1 MSWGKD
7 KVDPCSSYADMLPQ
21 EWIKENNYIPDRAYI
36 TTYSFDTRQL
46 NEVLYELGLFDLIAS
61 DKPSEKSPGKLHV
74 FYDETARHADSNEYQ
89 TVSSAC
95 LHGITL
101 ETAEN
106 VYAFHPKVI
115 MIRYVSDTT
124 APGYVIIV
132 MSKNISRSNM
142 LEAYAV
148 ACGVVEEDRIAE
160 KDVDSDVD
168 HNIDYNK
175 DDDNDFN
182 GEELA
187 RFWEKIIDI
196 TSEYDPDT
204 PKNNRSHI
212 NMDDELKELRKVR
225 FVQPFSGKTVRFLEG
240 GQVLGK
246 LKAST
251 EVIIVSPFLSYGF
264 FKRINKHSYEENEQI
279 SGNSRDD
286 LGKVRSL
293 VSTMDSFAKLFANM
307 KNIRKDKCIF
317 FNGSNKSGAETGYYR
332 ADMNLHAK
340 IYCCKMAD
348 GKAYCIVGSSNATVN
363 GCDLNCDQSNKSGNV
378 EFNIEFEISEDDYE
392 GFDKLLRGEP
402 FQIVSDEDI
411 KMFGENAEEGVD
423 FRRYYAEFL
432 RQLKVETRMISDQ
445 GTDHRYEIEFAP
457 VEAEKYSVELAIC
470 GSDLE
475 SQDIWKKLSDG
486 ATLTLGSLAPVAGV
500 YVKIIANSNGQKEEN
515 EIAEKIFYLDL
526 YDRWQ
531 EEAQSKLDME
541 CRKNYRAQLLDLQKQ
556 IFNGNKV
563 RKLHQTRKENDSNNR
578 PGIASKAMVS
588 RRSDRSYVYEKI
600 MSIYQYEEDT
610 ATRTER
616 LKELRRVTKLLDESD
631 ENDQFQHDLML
642 LLSKLEDT
650 DEQDKISGR

>member
-115 MIRYVSDTT
+115 MIRYVSDTS

-293 VSTMDSFAKLFANM
+293 VSTMDSFA
-307 KNIRKDKCIF
+307 
-317 FNGSNKSGAETGYYR
+317 
-332 ADMNLHAK
+332 DMNLHAK

-348 GKAYCIVGSSNATVN
+348 GKAYCIVGSSNATAN
-363 GCDLNCDQSNKSGNV
+363 GCNLNNKSGNV
-378 EFNIEFEISEDDYE
+378 EYNMGFEISGDDYE
-392 GFDKLLRGEP
+392 AFDKLLRGGS
-402 FQIVSDEDI
+402 FQIVSDEDM
-411 KMFGENAEEGVD
+411 KMFGENAEKGVD

-486 ATLTLGSLAPVAGV
+486 ATLTLGFSEPVAGV
-500 YVKIIANSNGQKEEN
+500 YVKIVANSNGQKEKSET
-515 EIAEKIFYLDL
+515 AEKIFYLDL

-556 IFNGNKV
+556 IINGNKV
-563 RKLHQTRKENDSNNR
+563 RRLHQTRKENDSNNR
-578 PGIASKAMVS
+578 SGIASKAMFS

>member
-21 EWIKENNYIPDRAYI
+21 EWIKENNYIPDKAYI

-46 NEVLYELGLFDLIAS
+46 NEVLYELGLFDLIAA

-74 FYDETARHADSNEYQ
+74 FYDETARHADSNECQ

-115 MIRYVSDTT
+115 MIRYVSDTS
-124 APGYVIIV
+124 APGYVILV

-187 RFWEKIIDI
+187 RFWEKIIAVASKD
-196 TSEYDPDT
+196 DLGT

-251 EVIIVSPFLSYGF
+251 EVIIVSPFLSDGF
-264 FKRINKHSYEENEQI
+264 FNKHSHEENEQI
-279 SGNSRDD
+279 SENSGVD
-286 LGKVRSL
+286 LGKVRSI
-293 VSTMDSFAKLFANM
+293 VSTMDSF
-307 KNIRKDKCIF
+307 
-317 FNGSNKSGAETGYYR
+317 

-348 GKAYCIVGSSNATVN
+348 GKAYCIVGSSNATAN
-363 GCDLNCDQSNKSGNV
+363 GCNLNNKSGNV
-378 EFNIEFEISEDDYE
+378 EYNMGFEISGDDYE
-392 GFDKLLRGEP
+392 AFDKLLRGGS
-402 FQIVSDEDI
+402 FQIVSDEDM
-411 KMFGENAEEGVD
+411 KMFGENAEKGVD

-486 ATLTLGSLAPVAGV
+486 ATLTLGFSEPVAGV
-500 YVKIIANSNGQKEEN
+500 YVKIVANSNGQKEKSET
-515 EIAEKIFYLDL
+515 AEKIFYLDL

-556 IFNGNKV
+556 IINGNKV
-563 RKLHQTRKENDSNNR
+563 RRLHQTRKENDSNNR
-578 PGIASKAMVS
+578 SGIASKAMFS

>member
-21 EWIKENNYIPDRAYI
+21 EWIKENNYIPDKAYI

-46 NEVLYELGLFDLIAS
+46 NEVLYELGLFDLIAA
-61 DKPSEKSPGKLHV
+61 DKPSEKAPGKLHV
-74 FYDETARHADSNEYQ
+74 FYDETARHADSNECQ

-115 MIRYVSDTT
+115 MIRYVSDTS
-124 APGYVIIV
+124 APGYVILV

-187 RFWEKIIDI
+187 RFWEKIIAVASKD
-196 TSEYDPDT
+196 DLGT

-251 EVIIVSPFLSYGF
+251 EVIIVSPFLSDGF
-264 FKRINKHSYEENEQI
+264 FNKHSHEENEQI
-279 SGNSRDD
+279 SENSGVD

-293 VSTMDSFAKLFANM
+293 VSTMDSF
-307 KNIRKDKCIF
+307 
-317 FNGSNKSGAETGYYR
+317 

-348 GKAYCIVGSSNATVN
+348 GKAYCIVGSSNATAN
-363 GCDLNCDQSNKSGNV
+363 GCNLNNKSGNV
-378 EFNIEFEISEDDYE
+378 EYNMGFEISGDDYE
-392 GFDKLLRGEP
+392 AFDKLLRGGS
-402 FQIVSDEDI
+402 FQIVSDEDM
-411 KMFGENAEEGVD
+411 KMFGENAEKGVD

-486 ATLTLGSLAPVAGV
+486 ATLTLGFSEPVAGV
-500 YVKIIANSNGQKEEN
+500 YVTIVANSNGQKEKSET
-515 EIAEKIFYLDL
+515 AEKIFYLDL

-556 IFNGNKV
+556 IINGNKV
-563 RKLHQTRKENDSNNR
+563 RRLHQTRKENDSNNR
-578 PGIASKAMVS
+578 SGIASKAMFS

>member
-21 EWIKENNYIPDRAYI
+21 EWIKENNYIPDKAYI

-46 NEVLYELGLFDLIAS
+46 NEVLYELGLFDLIAA

-74 FYDETARHADSNEYQ
+74 FYDETARHADSNECQ

-115 MIRYVSDTT
+115 MIRYVSDTS
-124 APGYVIIV
+124 APGYVILV

-148 ACGVVEEDRIAE
+148 ACGVVEEDRIVE

-187 RFWEKIIDI
+187 RFWEKIIAVASKD
-196 TSEYDPDT
+196 DLGT

-251 EVIIVSPFLSYGF
+251 EVIIVSPFLSDGF
-264 FKRINKHSYEENEQI
+264 FNKHSHEENEQI
-279 SGNSRDD
+279 SENSGVD

-293 VSTMDSFAKLFANM
+293 VSTMDSF
-307 KNIRKDKCIF
+307 
-317 FNGSNKSGAETGYYR
+317 

-348 GKAYCIVGSSNATVN
+348 GKAYCIVGSSNATAN
-363 GCDLNCDQSNKSGNV
+363 GCNLNNKSGNV
-378 EFNIEFEISEDDYE
+378 EYNMGFEISGDDYE
-392 GFDKLLRGEP
+392 AFDKLLRGGS
-402 FQIVSDEDI
+402 FQIVSDEDM
-411 KMFGENAEEGVD
+411 KMFGENAEKGVD

-486 ATLTLGSLAPVAGV
+486 ATLTLGFSEPVAGV
-500 YVKIIANSNGQKEEN
+500 YVKIVANSNGQKEKSET
-515 EIAEKIFYLDL
+515 AEKIFYLDL

-556 IFNGNKV
+556 IINGNKV
-563 RKLHQTRKENDSNNR
+563 RRLHQTRKENDSNNR
-578 PGIASKAMVS
+578 SGIASKDMFS

>member
-61 DKPSEKSPGKLHV
+61 DKPSEKSPGKLHI

-115 MIRYVSDTT
+115 MIRYVSDTS

-251 EVIIVSPFLSYGF
+251 EVIIVSPFLSDGF
-264 FKRINKHSYEENEQI
+264 FNKHSHEENEQI
-279 SGNSRDD
+279 SENSGVD

-293 VSTMDSFAKLFANM
+293 VSTMDSF
-307 KNIRKDKCIF
+307 
-317 FNGSNKSGAETGYYR
+317 

-348 GKAYCIVGSSNATVN
+348 GKAYCIVGSSNATAN
-363 GCDLNCDQSNKSGNV
+363 GCNLNNKSGNV
-378 EFNIEFEISEDDYE
+378 EYNMGFEISGDDYE
-392 GFDKLLRGEP
+392 AFDKLLRGGS
-402 FQIVSDEDI
+402 FQIVSDEDM
-411 KMFGENAEEGVD
+411 KMFGENAEKGVD

-486 ATLTLGSLAPVAGV
+486 ATLTLGFSEPVAGV
-500 YVKIIANSNGQKEEN
+500 YVKIVANSNGQKEKSET
-515 EIAEKIFYLDL
+515 AEKIFYLDL

-556 IFNGNKV
+556 IINGNKV
-563 RKLHQTRKENDSNNR
+563 RRLHQTRKENDSNNR
-578 PGIASKAMVS
+578 SGIASKAMFS

>member
-21 EWIKENNYIPDRAYI
+21 EWIKENNYIPDKAYI

-46 NEVLYELGLFDLIAS
+46 NEVLYELGLFDLIAA

-74 FYDETARHADSNEYQ
+74 FYDETARHADSNECQ

-115 MIRYVSDTT
+115 MIRYVSDTS
-124 APGYVIIV
+124 APGYVILV

-187 RFWEKIIDI
+187 RFWEKIIAVASKD
-196 TSEYDPDT
+196 DLGT

-251 EVIIVSPFLSYGF
+251 EVIIVSPFLSDGF
-264 FKRINKHSYEENEQI
+264 FNKHSHEENEQI
-279 SGNSRDD
+279 SENSGVD

-293 VSTMDSFAKLFANM
+293 VSTMDSF
-307 KNIRKDKCIF
+307 
-317 FNGSNKSGAETGYYR
+317 

-348 GKAYCIVGSSNATVN
+348 GKAYCIVGSSNATAN
-363 GCDLNCDQSNKSGNV
+363 GCNLNNKSGNV
-378 EFNIEFEISEDDYE
+378 EYNMGFEISGDDYE
-392 GFDKLLRGEP
+392 AFDKLLRGGS
-402 FQIVSDEDI
+402 FQIVSDEDM
-411 KMFGENAEEGVD
+411 KMFGENAEKGVD

-432 RQLKVETRMISDQ
+432 RQLKAETRMISDQ

-486 ATLTLGSLAPVAGV
+486 ATLTLGFSEPVAGV
-500 YVKIIANSNGQKEEN
+500 YVKIVANSNGQKEKSET
-515 EIAEKIFYLDL
+515 AEKIFYLDL

-556 IFNGNKV
+556 IINGNKV
-563 RKLHQTRKENDSNNR
+563 RRLHQTRKENDSNNR
-578 PGIASKAMVS
+578 SGIASKAMFS

>member
-61 DKPSEKSPGKLHV
+61 DKPSEKSPGKLHI

-115 MIRYVSDTT
+115 MIRYVSDTS

-240 GQVLGK
+240 GQVWGK
-246 LKAST
+246 LEAST
-251 EVIIVSPFLSYGF
+251 EVIIVSPFLSDRF
-264 FKRINKHSYEENEQI
+264 FELI
-279 SGNSRDD
+279 S
-286 LGKVRSL
+286 GKVRSL

-317 FNGSNKSGAETGYYR
+317 LSGSNKSGAETGYYR

-340 IYCCKMAD
+340 IYCCKMED
-348 GKAYCIVGSSNATVN
+348 GKAYCIVGSSNATAN
-363 GCDLNCDQSNKSGNV
+363 GCNLNNKSGNV
-378 EFNIEFEISEDDYE
+378 EYNMGFEISGDDYE
-392 GFDKLLRGEP
+392 AFDKLLRGGS
-402 FQIVSDEDI
+402 FQIVSDEDM

-578 PGIASKAMVS
+578 PGIVSKAMVS

-610 ATRTER
+610 ASRTER
-616 LKELRRVTKLLDESD
+616 LRELRRVTKLLDESG

>member
-1 MSWGKD
+1 M
-7 KVDPCSSYADMLPQ
+7 
-21 EWIKENNYIPDRAYI
+21 
-36 TTYSFDTRQL
+36 
-46 NEVLYELGLFDLIAS
+46 LYELGLFDLIAA

-74 FYDETARHADSNEYQ
+74 FYDETARHADSNECQ

-115 MIRYVSDTT
+115 MIRYVSDTS
-124 APGYVIIV
+124 APGYVILV

-187 RFWEKIIDI
+187 RFWEKIIAVASKD
-196 TSEYDPDT
+196 DLGT

-251 EVIIVSPFLSYGF
+251 EVIIVSPFLSDGF
-264 FKRINKHSYEENEQI
+264 FNKHSHEENEQI
-279 SGNSRDD
+279 SENSGVD

-293 VSTMDSFAKLFANM
+293 VSTMDSF
-307 KNIRKDKCIF
+307 
-317 FNGSNKSGAETGYYR
+317 

-348 GKAYCIVGSSNATVN
+348 GKAYCIVGSSNATAN
-363 GCDLNCDQSNKSGNV
+363 GCNLNNKSGNV
-378 EFNIEFEISEDDYE
+378 EYNMGFEISGDDYE
-392 GFDKLLRGEP
+392 AFDKLLRGGS
-402 FQIVSDEDI
+402 FQIVSDEDM
-411 KMFGENAEEGVD
+411 KMFGENAEKGVD

-486 ATLTLGSLAPVAGV
+486 ATLTLGFSEPVAGV
-500 YVKIIANSNGQKEEN
+500 YVKIVANSNGQKEKSET
-515 EIAEKIFYLDL
+515 AEKIFYLDL

-556 IFNGNKV
+556 IINGNKV
-563 RKLHQTRKENDSNNR
+563 RRLHQTRKENDSNNR
-578 PGIASKAMVS
+578 SGIASKAMFS

>member
-115 MIRYVSDTT
+115 MIRYVSDTS

-175 DDDNDFN
+175 ADDNDFN

-204 PKNNRSHI
+204 SKNNRSHI

-251 EVIIVSPFLSYGF
+251 EVIIVSPFLSDGF
-264 FKRINKHSYEENEQI
+264 FNKHSHEENEQI
-279 SGNSRDD
+279 SGNSGVD

-293 VSTMDSFAKLFANM
+293 VSTMDSFAKLFAKM
-307 KNIRKDKCIF
+307 ENIGKDKCIF
-317 FNGSNKSGAETGYYR
+317 LSGSNKSGAETGYYR

-348 GKAYCIVGSSNATVN
+348 GKAYCIVGSSNATAN
-363 GCDLNCDQSNKSGNV
+363 GCNLNNKSGNV
-378 EFNIEFEISEDDYE
+378 EYNMGFEISGDDYE
-392 GFDKLLRGEP
+392 AFDKLLRGGS
-402 FQIVSDEDI
+402 FQIVSDEDM
-411 KMFGENAEEGVD
+411 KMFGENAEKGVD

-486 ATLTLGSLAPVAGV
+486 ATLTLGSSEPVAGV

-563 RKLHQTRKENDSNNR
+563 RKLHQTRKENDCNNR
-578 PGIASKAMVS
+578 SGIVSKTMVS

>member
-1 MSWGKD
+1 M
-7 KVDPCSSYADMLPQ
+7 
-21 EWIKENNYIPDRAYI
+21 
-36 TTYSFDTRQL
+36 
-46 NEVLYELGLFDLIAS
+46 
-61 DKPSEKSPGKLHV
+61 
-74 FYDETARHADSNEYQ
+74 
-89 TVSSAC
+89 
-95 LHGITL
+95 
-101 ETAEN
+101 
-106 VYAFHPKVI
+106 
-115 MIRYVSDTT
+115 
-124 APGYVIIV
+124 
-132 MSKNISRSNM
+132 
-142 LEAYAV
+142 

-187 RFWEKIIDI
+187 RFWEKIIAVASKD
-196 TSEYDPDT
+196 DLGT

-251 EVIIVSPFLSYGF
+251 EVIIVSPFLSDGF
-264 FKRINKHSYEENEQI
+264 FNKHSHEENEQI
-279 SGNSRDD
+279 SENSGVD

-293 VSTMDSFAKLFANM
+293 VSTMDSF
-307 KNIRKDKCIF
+307 
-317 FNGSNKSGAETGYYR
+317 

-348 GKAYCIVGSSNATVN
+348 GKAYCIVGSSNATAN
-363 GCDLNCDQSNKSGNV
+363 GCNLNNKSGNV
-378 EFNIEFEISEDDYE
+378 EYNMGFEISGDDYE
-392 GFDKLLRGEP
+392 AFDKLLRGGS
-402 FQIVSDEDI
+402 FQIVSDEDM
-411 KMFGENAEEGVD
+411 KMFGENAEKGVD

-486 ATLTLGSLAPVAGV
+486 ATLTLGFSEPVAGV
-500 YVKIIANSNGQKEEN
+500 YVKIVANSNGQKEKSET
-515 EIAEKIFYLDL
+515 AEKIFYLDL

-556 IFNGNKV
+556 IINGNKV
-563 RKLHQTRKENDSNNR
+563 RRLHQTRKENDSNNR
-578 PGIASKAMVS
+578 SGIASKAMFS

>member
-21 EWIKENNYIPDRAYI
+21 EWIKENNYIPDKAYI

-46 NEVLYELGLFDLIAS
+46 NEVLYELGLFDLIAA

-74 FYDETARHADSNEYQ
+74 FYDETARHADSNECQ

-115 MIRYVSDTT
+115 MIRYVSDTS
-124 APGYVIIV
+124 APGYVILV

-187 RFWEKIIDI
+187 RFWEKIIAVASKD
-196 TSEYDPDT
+196 DLGT

-251 EVIIVSPFLSYGF
+251 EVIIVSPFLSDGF
-264 FKRINKHSYEENEQI
+264 FNKHSHEENEQI
-279 SGNSRDD
+279 SENSGVD

-293 VSTMDSFAKLFANM
+293 VSTMDSF
-307 KNIRKDKCIF
+307 
-317 FNGSNKSGAETGYYR
+317 

-348 GKAYCIVGSSNATVN
+348 GKAYCIVGSSNATAN
-363 GCDLNCDQSNKSGNV
+363 GCNLNNKSGNV
-378 EFNIEFEISEDDYE
+378 EYNMGFEISGDEYE
-392 GFDKLLRGEP
+392 AFDKLLRGGS
-402 FQIVSDEDI
+402 FQIVSDEDM
-411 KMFGENAEEGVD
+411 KMFGENAEKGVD

-486 ATLTLGSLAPVAGV
+486 ATLTLGFSEPVAGV
-500 YVKIIANSNGQKEEN
+500 YVKIVANSNGQKEKSET
-515 EIAEKIFYLDL
+515 AEKIFYLDL

-556 IFNGNKV
+556 IINGNKV
-563 RKLHQTRKENDSNNR
+563 RRLHQTRKENDSNNR
-578 PGIASKAMVS
+578 SGIASKAMFS

>member
-21 EWIKENNYIPDRAYI
+21 EWIKENNYIPDKAYI

-46 NEVLYELGLFDLIAS
+46 NEVLYELGLFDLIAA

-74 FYDETARHADSNEYQ
+74 FYDETARHADSNECQ

-115 MIRYVSDTT
+115 MIRYVSDTS
-124 APGYVIIV
+124 APGYVILV

-187 RFWEKIIDI
+187 RFWEKIIAVASKD
-196 TSEYDPDT
+196 DLGT

-251 EVIIVSPFLSYGF
+251 EVIIVSPFLSDGF
-264 FKRINKHSYEENEQI
+264 FNKHSHEENEQI
-279 SGNSRDD
+279 SENSGVD

-293 VSTMDSFAKLFANM
+293 VSTMDSF
-307 KNIRKDKCIF
+307 
-317 FNGSNKSGAETGYYR
+317 

-348 GKAYCIVGSSNATVN
+348 GKAYCIVGSSNATAN
-363 GCDLNCDQSNKSGNV
+363 GCNLNNKSGNV
-378 EFNIEFEISEDDYE
+378 EYNMGFEISGDDYE
-392 GFDKLLRGEP
+392 AFDKLLRGGS
-402 FQIVSDEDI
+402 FQIVSDEDM
-411 KMFGENAEEGVD
+411 KMFGENAEKGVD

-486 ATLTLGSLAPVAGV
+486 ATLTLGFSEPVAGV
-500 YVKIIANSNGQKEEN
+500 YVKIVANSNGQKEKSET
-515 EIAEKIFYLDL
+515 AEKIFYLDL

-556 IFNGNKV
+556 IINGNKV
-563 RKLHQTRKENDSNNR
+563 RRLHQTRKENDSNNR
-578 PGIASKAMVS
+578 SGIASKAMFS

-631 ENDQFQHDLML
+631 ENDQF
-642 LLSKLEDT
+642 
-650 DEQDKISGR
+650 

>member
-21 EWIKENNYIPDRAYI
+21 EWIKENNYIPDKAYI

-46 NEVLYELGLFDLIAS
+46 NEVLYELGLFDLIAA

-74 FYDETARHADSNEYQ
+74 FYDETARHADSNECQ

-115 MIRYVSDTT
+115 MIRYVSDTS
-124 APGYVIIV
+124 APGYVILV

-187 RFWEKIIDI
+187 RFWEKIIAVASKD
-196 TSEYDPDT
+196 DLGT

-251 EVIIVSPFLSYGF
+251 EVIIVSPFLSDGF
-264 FKRINKHSYEENEQI
+264 FNKHSHEENEQI
-279 SGNSRDD
+279 SENSGVD

-293 VSTMDSFAKLFANM
+293 VSTMDSF
-307 KNIRKDKCIF
+307 
-317 FNGSNKSGAETGYYR
+317 

-348 GKAYCIVGSSNATVN
+348 GKAYCIVGSSNATAN
-363 GCDLNCDQSNKSGNV
+363 GCNLNNKSGNV
-378 EFNIEFEISEDDYE
+378 EYNMGFEISGDDYE
-392 GFDKLLRGEP
+392 AFDKLLRGGS
-402 FQIVSDEDI
+402 FQIVSDEDM
-411 KMFGENAEEGVD
+411 KMFGENAEKGVD

-445 GTDHRYEIEFAP
+445 GTDHRYEVEFAP

-486 ATLTLGSLAPVAGV
+486 ATLTLGFSEPVAGV
-500 YVKIIANSNGQKEEN
+500 YVKIVANSNGQKEKSET
-515 EIAEKIFYLDL
+515 AEKIFYLDL

-556 IFNGNKV
+556 IINGNKV
-563 RKLHQTRKENDSNNR
+563 RRLHQTRKENDSNNR
-578 PGIASKAMVS
+578 SGIASKAMFS

>member
-115 MIRYVSDTT
+115 MIRYVSDTS

-187 RFWEKIIDI
+187 RFWEKIIAVASKD
-196 TSEYDPDT
+196 DLGT

-251 EVIIVSPFLSYGF
+251 EVIIVSPFLSDGF
-264 FKRINKHSYEENEQI
+264 FNKHSHEENEQI
-279 SGNSRDD
+279 SENSGVD

-293 VSTMDSFAKLFANM
+293 VSTMDSF
-307 KNIRKDKCIF
+307 
-317 FNGSNKSGAETGYYR
+317 

-348 GKAYCIVGSSNATVN
+348 GKAYCIVGSSNATAN
-363 GCDLNCDQSNKSGNV
+363 GCNLNNKSGNV
-378 EFNIEFEISEDDYE
+378 EYNMGFEISGDDYE
-392 GFDKLLRGEP
+392 AFDKLLRGGS
-402 FQIVSDEDI
+402 FQIVSDEDM
-411 KMFGENAEEGVD
+411 KMFGENAEKGVD

-475 SQDIWKKLSDG
+475 SQDIWRRLSDG
-486 ATLTLGSLAPVAGV
+486 ATLTLGFSEPVAGV
-500 YVKIIANSNGQKEEN
+500 YVKIVANSNGQKEKSET
-515 EIAEKIFYLDL
+515 AEKIFYLDL

-556 IFNGNKV
+556 IINGNKV
-563 RKLHQTRKENDSNNR
+563 RRLHQTRKENDSNNR
-578 PGIASKAMVS
+578 PGIVSKAMVS

-631 ENDQFQHDLML
+631 ENDQFQHDLMI

>member
-21 EWIKENNYIPDRAYI
+21 EWIKENNYIPDKAYI

-46 NEVLYELGLFDLIAS
+46 NEVLYELGLFDLIAA

-74 FYDETARHADSNEYQ
+74 FYDETARHADSNECQ

-115 MIRYVSDTT
+115 MIRYVSDTS
-124 APGYVIIV
+124 APGYVILV

-187 RFWEKIIDI
+187 RFWEKIIAVASKD
-196 TSEYDPDT
+196 DLGT

-251 EVIIVSPFLSYGF
+251 EVIIVSPFLSDGF
-264 FKRINKHSYEENEQI
+264 FNKHSHEENEQI
-279 SGNSRDD
+279 SENSGVD

-293 VSTMDSFAKLFANM
+293 VSTMDSF
-307 KNIRKDKCIF
+307 
-317 FNGSNKSGAETGYYR
+317 

-348 GKAYCIVGSSNATVN
+348 GKAYCIVGSSNATAN
-363 GCDLNCDQSNKSGNV
+363 GCNLNNKSGNV
-378 EFNIEFEISEDDYE
+378 EYNMGFEISGDDYE
-392 GFDKLLRGEP
+392 AFDKLLRGGS
-402 FQIVSDEDI
+402 FQIVSDEDM
-411 KMFGENAEEGVD
+411 KMFGENAEKGVD

-457 VEAEKYSVELAIC
+457 VEAEKYSVELAIY

-486 ATLTLGSLAPVAGV
+486 ATLTLGFSEPVAGV
-500 YVKIIANSNGQKEEN
+500 YVKIVANSNGQKEKSET
-515 EIAEKIFYLDL
+515 AEKIFYLDL

-556 IFNGNKV
+556 IINGNKV
-563 RKLHQTRKENDSNNR
+563 RRLHQTRKENDSNNR
-578 PGIASKAMVS
+578 SGIASKAMFS

>member
-115 MIRYVSDTT
+115 MIRYVSDTS

-240 GQVLGK
+240 GQVWGK

-251 EVIIVSPFLSYGF
+251 EVIIVSPFLSDGF
-264 FKRINKHSYEENEQI
+264 FNKHSHEENEQI
-279 SGNSRDD
+279 SENSGVD

-293 VSTMDSFAKLFANM
+293 VSTMDSF
-307 KNIRKDKCIF
+307 
-317 FNGSNKSGAETGYYR
+317 

-348 GKAYCIVGSSNATVN
+348 GKAYCIVGSSNATAN
-363 GCDLNCDQSNKSGNV
+363 GCNLNNKSGNV
-378 EFNIEFEISEDDYE
+378 EYNMGFEISGDDYE
-392 GFDKLLRGEP
+392 AFDKLLRGGS
-402 FQIVSDEDI
+402 FQIVSDEDM
-411 KMFGENAEEGVD
+411 KMFGENAEKGVD

-486 ATLTLGSLAPVAGV
+486 ATLTLGFSEPVAGV
-500 YVKIIANSNGQKEEN
+500 YVKIVANSNGQKEKSET
-515 EIAEKIFYLDL
+515 AEKIFYLDL

-556 IFNGNKV
+556 IINGNKV
-563 RKLHQTRKENDSNNR
+563 RRLHQTRKENDSNNR
-578 PGIASKAMVS
+578 SGIASKAMFS

>member
-21 EWIKENNYIPDRAYI
+21 EWIKENNYIPDKAYI

-46 NEVLYELGLFDLIAS
+46 NEVLYELGLFDLIAA

-74 FYDETARHADSNEYQ
+74 FYDETARHADSNECQ

-115 MIRYVSDTT
+115 MIRYVSDTS
-124 APGYVIIV
+124 APGYVILV

-187 RFWEKIIDI
+187 RFWEKIIAVASKD
-196 TSEYDPDT
+196 DLGT

-251 EVIIVSPFLSYGF
+251 EVIIVSPFLSDGF
-264 FKRINKHSYEENEQI
+264 FNKHSHEENEQI
-279 SGNSRDD
+279 SENSGVD

-293 VSTMDSFAKLFANM
+293 VSTMDSF
-307 KNIRKDKCIF
+307 
-317 FNGSNKSGAETGYYR
+317 

-348 GKAYCIVGSSNATVN
+348 GKAYCIVGSSNATAN
-363 GCDLNCDQSNKSGNV
+363 GCNLNNKSGNV
-378 EFNIEFEISEDDYE
+378 EYNMGFEISGDDYE
-392 GFDKLLRGEP
+392 AFDKLLRGGS
-402 FQIVSDEDI
+402 FQIVSDEDM
-411 KMFGENAEEGVD
+411 KMFGENAEKGVD

-475 SQDIWKKLSDG
+475 SQDIWRRLSDG
-486 ATLTLGSLAPVAGV
+486 ATLTLGFSEPVAGV
-500 YVKIIANSNGQKEEN
+500 YVKIVANSNGQKEKSET
-515 EIAEKIFYLDL
+515 AEKIFYLDL

-556 IFNGNKV
+556 IINGNKV
-563 RKLHQTRKENDSNNR
+563 RRLHQTRKENDSNNR
-578 PGIASKAMVS
+578 PGIVSKAMVS

-631 ENDQFQHDLML
+631 ENDQFQHDLMI

>member
-7 KVDPCSSYADMLPQ
+7 KVNPCSSYADMLPQ
-21 EWIKENNYIPDRAYI
+21 EWIKENNYIPDKAYI

-46 NEVLYELGLFDLIAS
+46 NEVLYELGLFDLIAA

-74 FYDETARHADSNEYQ
+74 FYDETARHADSNECQ

-115 MIRYVSDTT
+115 MIRYVSDTS

-187 RFWEKIIDI
+187 RFWEKIIAVASKD
-196 TSEYDPDT
+196 DLGT

-264 FKRINKHSYEENEQI
+264 FECI
-279 SGNSRDD
+279 S
-286 LGKVRSL
+286 GKVRSL
-293 VSTMDSFAKLFANM
+293 VSTMDSFAKLFAEM
-307 KNIRKDKCIF
+307 ENIGKDKCIF
-317 FNGSNKSGAETGYYR
+317 LSGSNESGAETGYYR

-411 KMFGENAEEGVD
+411 EMFRKNAEEGVD

-578 PGIASKAMVS
+578 PGNVSKTMVS
-588 RRSDRSYVYEKI
+588 RRPARRSDRSYVYEKI

-610 ATRTER
+610 ASRTER
-616 LKELRRVTKLLDESD
+616 LRELRRVTKLLDESG
-631 ENDQFQHDLML
+631 ENDQFQHDLMI

>member
-7 KVDPCSSYADMLPQ
+7 KVDPCNSYADMLPQ
-21 EWIKENNYIPDRAYI
+21 EWINENNYRPDKAYI

-74 FYDETARHADSNEYQ
+74 FYDETARHAYSNECQ
-89 TVSSAC
+89 AVSSAC

-115 MIRYVSDTT
+115 MIRYVSDTS
-124 APGYVIIV
+124 APGYVILV

-160 KDVDSDVD
+160 KDVDSNVD

-182 GEELA
+182 GEELV
-187 RFWEKIIDI
+187 RFWEKIIAVASKD
-196 TSEYDPDT
+196 DPGT

-225 FVQPFSGKTVRFLEG
+225 FVQPFSGKTVRFLDG
-240 GQVLGK
+240 GQVFEK
-246 LKAST
+246 LEAST
-251 EVIIVSPFLSYGF
+251 ELIIVSPFLSDGF
-264 FKRINKHSYEENEQI
+264 FKCINKE
-279 SGNSRDD
+279 
-286 LGKVRSL
+286 KVRSL
-293 VSTMDSFAKLFANM
+293 VSTMDSFAKMNDLG
-307 KNIRKDKCIF
+307 KDKCIF
-317 FNGSNKSGAETGYYR
+317 LSGSNESVAEARSDR

-348 GKAYCIVGSSNATVN
+348 GKAYCIVGSSNATAN
-363 GCDLNCDQSNKSGNV
+363 GCNLNDKSGNV
-378 EFNIEFEISEDDYE
+378 EYNMGFEISGDDYE
-392 GFDKLLRGEP
+392 AFDKLLRGGS
-402 FQIVSDEDI
+402 FQIVSDEEME
-411 KMFGENAEEGVD
+411 MFGEEAEGDID
-423 FRRYYAEFL
+423 FRRYYADFL

-445 GTDHRYEIEFAP
+445 GTAHRYEIEFAP
-457 VEAEKYSVELAIC
+457 VEAEKYSVELALC
-470 GSDLE
+470 DSDLE

-486 ATLTLGSLAPVAGV
+486 ATLMLGSSAPVAGV
-500 YVKIIANSNGQKEEN
+500 YVKIIANSNGQKEESKT
-515 EIAEKIFYLDL
+515 AEKVFYLDL
-526 YDRWQ
+526 YDHWQ
-531 EEAQSKLDME
+531 GEVQSKLDME

-563 RKLHQTRKENDSNNR
+563 RRLHQTRKENDSNNKS
-578 PGIASKAMVS
+578 GIDSKALDS
-588 RRSDRSYVYEKI
+588 RRPARRPDRSYVYEKI

-610 ATRTER
+610 ASRTER
-616 LKELRRVTKLLDESD
+616 LKELRRITKLLDESD

>member
-115 MIRYVSDTT
+115 MIRYVSDTS

-293 VSTMDSFAKLFANM
+293 VSTMDSFA
-307 KNIRKDKCIF
+307 
-317 FNGSNKSGAETGYYR
+317 
-332 ADMNLHAK
+332 DMNLHAK

-348 GKAYCIVGSSNATVN
+348 GKAYCIVGSSNATAN
-363 GCDLNCDQSNKSGNV
+363 GCNLNNKSGNV
-378 EFNIEFEISEDDYE
+378 EYNMGFEISGDDYE
-392 GFDKLLRGEP
+392 AFDKLLRGGS
-402 FQIVSDEDI
+402 FQIVSDEDM
-411 KMFGENAEEGVD
+411 KMFGENAEKGVD

-475 SQDIWKKLSDG
+475 SQDIWRRLSDG
-486 ATLTLGSLAPVAGV
+486 ATLTLGFSEPVAGV
-500 YVKIIANSNGQKEEN
+500 YVKIVANSNGQKEKSET
-515 EIAEKIFYLDL
+515 AEKIFYLDL

-556 IFNGNKV
+556 IINGNKV
-563 RKLHQTRKENDSNNR
+563 RRLHQTRKENDSNNR
-578 PGIASKAMVS
+578 PGIVSKAMVS

-631 ENDQFQHDLML
+631 ENDQFQHDLMI

>member
-7 KVDPCSSYADMLPQ
+7 KVNPCSSYADMLPQ
-21 EWIKENNYIPDRAYI
+21 EWIKENNYIPDKAYI

-74 FYDETARHADSNEYQ
+74 FYDETARHADSNECQ
-89 TVSSAC
+89 AVSSAC

-115 MIRYVSDTT
+115 MIRYVSDTS
-124 APGYVIIV
+124 APGYVILV

-187 RFWEKIIDI
+187 RFWEKIIAVD
-196 TSEYDPDT
+196 SKDDLGT

-240 GQVLGK
+240 GQVFEK

-251 EVIIVSPFLSYGF
+251 EVIIVSPFLSDGF
-264 FKRINKHSYEENEQI
+264 FNKHSHEENEQI
-279 SGNSRDD
+279 SGNSGVD

-293 VSTMDSFAKLFANM
+293 VSTMDSF
-307 KNIRKDKCIF
+307 
-317 FNGSNKSGAETGYYR
+317 

-348 GKAYCIVGSSNATVN
+348 GKAYCIVGSSNATAN
-363 GCDLNCDQSNKSGNV
+363 GCNLNNKSGNV
-378 EFNIEFEISEDDYE
+378 EYNMGFEISGDDYE
-392 GFDKLLRGEP
+392 AFDKLLRGGS
-402 FQIVSDEDI
+402 FQIVSDEDM
-411 KMFGENAEEGVD
+411 KMFGENAEKGVD

-475 SQDIWKKLSDG
+475 SQDIWRRLSDG
-486 ATLTLGSLAPVAGV
+486 ATLTLGFSEPVAGV
-500 YVKIIANSNGQKEEN
+500 YVKIVANSNGQKEKSET
-515 EIAEKIFYLDL
+515 AEKIFYLDL

-556 IFNGNKV
+556 IINGNKV
-563 RKLHQTRKENDSNNR
+563 RRLHQTRKENDSNNR
-578 PGIASKAMVS
+578 PGIVSKAMVS

-631 ENDQFQHDLML
+631 ENDQFQHDLMI

>member
-21 EWIKENNYIPDRAYI
+21 EWIKENNYIPDKAYI

-46 NEVLYELGLFDLIAS
+46 NEVLYELGLFDLIAA

-74 FYDETARHADSNEYQ
+74 FYDETARHADSNECQ

-115 MIRYVSDTT
+115 MIRYVSDTS
-124 APGYVIIV
+124 APGYVILV

-187 RFWEKIIDI
+187 RFWEKIIAVASKD
-196 TSEYDPDT
+196 DLGT

-251 EVIIVSPFLSYGF
+251 EVIIVSPFLSDGF
-264 FKRINKHSYEENEQI
+264 FNKHSHEENEQI
-279 SGNSRDD
+279 SENSGVD

-293 VSTMDSFAKLFANM
+293 VSTMDSF
-307 KNIRKDKCIF
+307 
-317 FNGSNKSGAETGYYR
+317 

-348 GKAYCIVGSSNATVN
+348 GKAYCIVGSSNATAN
-363 GCDLNCDQSNKSGNV
+363 GCNLNNKSGNV
-378 EFNIEFEISEDDYE
+378 EYNMGFEISGDDYE
-392 GFDKLLRGEP
+392 AFDKLLRGGS
-402 FQIVSDEDI
+402 FQIVSDEDM
-411 KMFGENAEEGVD
+411 KMFGENAEKGVD

-486 ATLTLGSLAPVAGV
+486 ATLTLGFSEPVAGV
-500 YVKIIANSNGQKEEN
+500 YVKIVANSNGQKEKSET
-515 EIAEKIFYLDL
+515 AEKIFYLDL

-556 IFNGNKV
+556 IINGNKV
-563 RKLHQTRKENDSNNR
+563 RRLHQTRKENDSNNR
-578 PGIASKAMVS
+578 SGIASKAMFS

-650 DEQDKISGR
+650 EEQDKISGR

>member
-21 EWIKENNYIPDRAYI
+21 EWIKENNYIPDKAYI

-46 NEVLYELGLFDLIAS
+46 NEVLYELGLFDLIAA

-74 FYDETARHADSNEYQ
+74 FYDETARHADSNECQ

-115 MIRYVSDTT
+115 MIRYVSDTS
-124 APGYVIIV
+124 APGYVILV

-187 RFWEKIIDI
+187 RFWEKIIAVASKD
-196 TSEYDPDT
+196 DLGT

-251 EVIIVSPFLSYGF
+251 EVIIVSPFLSDGF
-264 FKRINKHSYEENEQI
+264 FNKHSHEENEQI
-279 SGNSRDD
+279 SENSGVD

-293 VSTMDSFAKLFANM
+293 VSTMDSF
-307 KNIRKDKCIF
+307 
-317 FNGSNKSGAETGYYR
+317 

-348 GKAYCIVGSSNATVN
+348 GKAYCIVGSSNATAN
-363 GCDLNCDQSNKSGNV
+363 GCNLNNKSGNV
-378 EFNIEFEISEDDYE
+378 EYNMGFEISGDDYE
-392 GFDKLLRGEP
+392 AFDKLLRGGS
-402 FQIVSDEDI
+402 FQIVSDEDM

-486 ATLTLGSLAPVAGV
+486 ATLTLGFSEPVAGV
-500 YVKIIANSNGQKEEN
+500 YVKIVANSNGQKEKSET
-515 EIAEKIFYLDL
+515 AEKIFYLDL

-556 IFNGNKV
+556 IINGNKV
-563 RKLHQTRKENDSNNR
+563 RRLHQTRKENDSNNR
-578 PGIASKAMVS
+578 SGIASKAMFS

>member
-21 EWIKENNYIPDRAYI
+21 EWIKENNYIPDKAYI

-46 NEVLYELGLFDLIAS
+46 NEVLYELGLFDLIAA
-61 DKPSEKSPGKLHV
+61 DNPSEKSPGKLHV
-74 FYDETARHADSNEYQ
+74 FYDETARHADSNECQ

-115 MIRYVSDTT
+115 MIRYVSDTS
-124 APGYVIIV
+124 APGYVILV

-187 RFWEKIIDI
+187 RFWEKIIAVASKD
-196 TSEYDPDT
+196 DLGT

-251 EVIIVSPFLSYGF
+251 EVIIVSPFLSDGF
-264 FKRINKHSYEENEQI
+264 FNKHSHEENEQI
-279 SGNSRDD
+279 SENSGVD

-293 VSTMDSFAKLFANM
+293 VSTMDSF
-307 KNIRKDKCIF
+307 
-317 FNGSNKSGAETGYYR
+317 

-348 GKAYCIVGSSNATVN
+348 GKAYCIVGSSNATAN
-363 GCDLNCDQSNKSGNV
+363 GCNLNNKSGNV
-378 EFNIEFEISEDDYE
+378 EYNMGFEISGDDYE
-392 GFDKLLRGEP
+392 AFDKLLRGGS
-402 FQIVSDEDI
+402 FQIVSDEDM
-411 KMFGENAEEGVD
+411 KMFGENAEKGVD

-486 ATLTLGSLAPVAGV
+486 ATLTLGFSEPVAGV
-500 YVKIIANSNGQKEEN
+500 YVKIVANSNGQKEKSET
-515 EIAEKIFYLDL
+515 AEKIFYLDL

-556 IFNGNKV
+556 IINGNKV
-563 RKLHQTRKENDSNNR
+563 RRLHQTRKENDSNNR
-578 PGIASKAMVS
+578 SGIASKAMFS

>member
-21 EWIKENNYIPDRAYI
+21 EWIKENNYIPDKAYI

-74 FYDETARHADSNEYQ
+74 FYDETARHADSNECQ
-89 TVSSAC
+89 AVSSAC

-115 MIRYVSDTT
+115 MIRYVSDTS
-124 APGYVIIV
+124 APGYVILV

-168 HNIDYNK
+168 HNK

-182 GEELA
+182 GEELV
-187 RFWEKIIDI
+187 RFWEKIIAVASKD
-196 TSEYDPDT
+196 DLGT

-240 GQVLGK
+240 GQVLRK
-246 LKAST
+246 LVAST
-251 EVIIVSPFLSYGF
+251 EVIIVSPFLSDGF
-264 FKRINKHSYEENEQI
+264 FKHIYKENEQI

-293 VSTMDSFAKLFANM
+293 VSTMDSF
-307 KNIRKDKCIF
+307 
-317 FNGSNKSGAETGYYR
+317 

-348 GKAYCIVGSSNATVN
+348 GKAYCIVGSSNATAN
-363 GCDLNCDQSNKSGNV
+363 GCNLNNKSGNV
-378 EFNIEFEISEDDYE
+378 EYNMGFEISGDDYE
-392 GFDKLLRGEP
+392 AFDKLLRGGS
-402 FQIVSDEDI
+402 FQIVSDEDM
-411 KMFGENAEEGVD
+411 KMFGENAEKGVD
-423 FRRYYAEFL
+423 FRRYYADFL

-500 YVKIIANSNGQKEEN
+500 YVKIVANSNGQKEEN
-515 EIAEKIFYLDL
+515 ETAEKIFYLDL

-578 PGIASKAMVS
+578 PGIVSKAMVS
-588 RRSDRSYVYEKI
+588 RRPARRSDRSYVYEKI

-610 ATRTER
+610 ASRTER
-616 LKELRRVTKLLDESD
+616 LRELRRITKLLDESG
-631 ENDQFQHDLML
+631 ENDQFQHDLMI

>member
-21 EWIKENNYIPDRAYI
+21 EWINENNYRPDKAYI

-74 FYDETARHADSNEYQ
+74 FYDETARHADSNECQ
-89 TVSSAC
+89 AVSSAC

-115 MIRYVSDTT
+115 MIRYVSDTS
-124 APGYVIIV
+124 APGYVILV

-148 ACGVVEEDRIAE
+148 VCGVVEEDRIAE
-160 KDVDSDVD
+160 KDVDSDVA

-175 DDDNDFN
+175 ADDNDFN

-204 PKNNRSHI
+204 SKNKRSHI

-240 GQVLGK
+240 GQVFEK

-251 EVIIVSPFLSYGF
+251 EVIIVSPFLSDVFFNKRSYG
-264 FKRINKHSYEENEQI
+264 KDEQI
-279 SGNSRDD
+279 SGNFRDD
-286 LGKVRSL
+286 LVKVRSL
-293 VSTMDSFAKLFANM
+293 VSTMDSFAKLFAKM
-307 KNIRKDKCIF
+307 KNIGKDKYIF
-317 FNGSNKSGAETGYYR
+317 FSGSNESGAETGYYR

-378 EFNIEFEISEDDYE
+378 EYNMGFEISGDDYE
-392 GFDKLLRGEP
+392 AFDKLLRGGS
-402 FQIVSDEDI
+402 FRIVSDEDM
-411 KMFGENAEEGVD
+411 KMFGENAEKGVD

-457 VEAEKYSVELAIC
+457 VEAEKYSVELAPC
-470 GSDLE
+470 GSDME

-486 ATLTLGSLAPVAGV
+486 ATLTLGSLEPVAGV
-500 YVKIIANSNGQKEEN
+500 YVKIVANSNGQKEEN
-515 EIAEKIFYLDL
+515 ETAEKIFYLDL

-563 RKLHQTRKENDSNNR
+563 RRLHQTRKENDSNNKS
-578 PGIASKAMVS
+578 GIASKALDS
-588 RRSDRSYVYEKI
+588 RRPDRSYVYEKI

-610 ATRTER
+610 ASRTER
-616 LKELRRVTKLLDESD
+616 LRELRRITKLLDESG
-631 ENDQFQHDLML
+631 ENDQFQHDLMI

>member
-21 EWIKENNYIPDRAYI
+21 EWIKENNYIPDKAYI

-46 NEVLYELGLFDLIAS
+46 NEVLYELGLFDLIAA

-74 FYDETARHADSNEYQ
+74 FYDETARHADSNECQ

-115 MIRYVSDTT
+115 MIRYVSDTS
-124 APGYVIIV
+124 APGYVILV

-187 RFWEKIIDI
+187 RFWEKIIAVASKD
-196 TSEYDPDT
+196 DLGT

-251 EVIIVSPFLSYGF
+251 EVIIVSPFLSDGF
-264 FKRINKHSYEENEQI
+264 FNKHSHEENEQI
-279 SGNSRDD
+279 SENSGVD

-293 VSTMDSFAKLFANM
+293 VSTMDSF
-307 KNIRKDKCIF
+307 
-317 FNGSNKSGAETGYYR
+317 

-348 GKAYCIVGSSNATVN
+348 GKAYCIVGSSNATAN
-363 GCDLNCDQSNKSGNV
+363 GCNLNNKSGNV
-378 EFNIEFEISEDDYE
+378 EYNMGFEISGDDYE
-392 GFDKLLRGEP
+392 AFDKLLRGGS
-402 FQIVSDEDI
+402 FQIVSDEDM
-411 KMFGENAEEGVD
+411 KMFGENAEKGVD

-486 ATLTLGSLAPVAGV
+486 ATLTLGFSEPVAGV
-500 YVKIIANSNGQKEEN
+500 YVKIVANSNGQKEKSET
-515 EIAEKIFYLDL
+515 AEKIFYLDL

-556 IFNGNKV
+556 IINGNKV
-563 RKLHQTRKENDSNNR
+563 RRLHQTRKENDSNNR
-578 PGIASKAMVS
+578 PGIVSKAMVS

-631 ENDQFQHDLML
+631 ENDQFQHDLMI

>member
-21 EWIKENNYIPDRAYI
+21 EWIKENNYIPDKAYI

-46 NEVLYELGLFDLIAS
+46 NEVLYELGLFDLIAA

-74 FYDETARHADSNEYQ
+74 FYDETARHADSNECQ

-115 MIRYVSDTT
+115 MIRYVSDTS
-124 APGYVIIV
+124 APGYVILV

-187 RFWEKIIDI
+187 RFWEKIIAVASKD
-196 TSEYDPDT
+196 DLGT

-251 EVIIVSPFLSYGF
+251 EVIIVSPFLSDGF
-264 FKRINKHSYEENEQI
+264 FNKHSHEENEQI
-279 SGNSRDD
+279 SENSGVD

-293 VSTMDSFAKLFANM
+293 VSTMDSF
-307 KNIRKDKCIF
+307 
-317 FNGSNKSGAETGYYR
+317 

-348 GKAYCIVGSSNATVN
+348 GKAYCIVGSSNATAN
-363 GCDLNCDQSNKSGNV
+363 GCNLNNKSGNV
-378 EFNIEFEISEDDYE
+378 EYNMGFEISGDDYE
-392 GFDKLLRGEP
+392 AFDKLLRGGSS
-402 FQIVSDEDI
+402 QIVSDEDM
-411 KMFGENAEEGVD
+411 KMFGENAEKGVD

-486 ATLTLGSLAPVAGV
+486 ATLTLGFSEPVAGV
-500 YVKIIANSNGQKEEN
+500 YVKIVANSNGQKEKSET
-515 EIAEKIFYLDL
+515 AEKIFYLDL

-556 IFNGNKV
+556 IINGNKV
-563 RKLHQTRKENDSNNR
+563 RRLHQTRKENDSNNR
-578 PGIASKAMVS
+578 SGIASKAMFS

>member
-21 EWIKENNYIPDRAYI
+21 EWIKENNYIPDKAYI

-46 NEVLYELGLFDLIAS
+46 NEVLYELGLFDLIAA

-74 FYDETARHADSNEYQ
+74 FYDETARHADSNECQ

-106 VYAFHPKVI
+106 VYEFHTKVI
-115 MIRYVSDTT
+115 MIRYVSDTS
-124 APGYVIIV
+124 APGYVILV

-187 RFWEKIIDI
+187 RFWEKIIAVASKD
-196 TSEYDPDT
+196 DLGT

-251 EVIIVSPFLSYGF
+251 EVIIVSPFLSDGF
-264 FKRINKHSYEENEQI
+264 FNKHSHEENEQI
-279 SGNSRDD
+279 SENSGVD

-293 VSTMDSFAKLFANM
+293 VSTMDSF
-307 KNIRKDKCIF
+307 
-317 FNGSNKSGAETGYYR
+317 

-348 GKAYCIVGSSNATVN
+348 GKAYCIVGSSNATAN
-363 GCDLNCDQSNKSGNV
+363 GCNLNNKSGNV
-378 EFNIEFEISEDDYE
+378 EYNMGFEISGDDYE
-392 GFDKLLRGEP
+392 AFDKLLRGGS
-402 FQIVSDEDI
+402 FQIVSDEDM
-411 KMFGENAEEGVD
+411 KMFGENAEKGVD

-486 ATLTLGSLAPVAGV
+486 ATLTLGFSEPVAGV
-500 YVKIIANSNGQKEEN
+500 YVKIVANSNGQKEKSET
-515 EIAEKIFYLDL
+515 AEKIFYLDL

-556 IFNGNKV
+556 IINGNKV
-563 RKLHQTRKENDSNNR
+563 RRLHQTRKENDSNNR
-578 PGIASKAMVS
+578 SGIASKAMFS

>member
-7 KVDPCSSYADMLPQ
+7 KVNPCSSYADMLPQ
-21 EWIKENNYIPDRAYI
+21 EWIKENNYIPDKAYI

-74 FYDETARHADSNEYQ
+74 FYDETARHADSNECQ
-89 TVSSAC
+89 AVSSAC

-115 MIRYVSDTT
+115 MIRYVSDTS
-124 APGYVIIV
+124 APGYVILV

-187 RFWEKIIDI
+187 RFWEKIIAVASKD
-196 TSEYDPDT
+196 DLGT

-240 GQVLGK
+240 GQVFEK

-251 EVIIVSPFLSYGF
+251 EVIIVSPFLSDGF
-264 FKRINKHSYEENEQI
+264 FNKHSHEENEQI
-279 SGNSRDD
+279 SGNSGVD

-293 VSTMDSFAKLFANM
+293 VSTMDSF
-307 KNIRKDKCIF
+307 
-317 FNGSNKSGAETGYYR
+317 

-348 GKAYCIVGSSNATVN
+348 GKAYCIVGSSNATAN
-363 GCDLNCDQSNKSGNV
+363 GCNLNNKSGNV
-378 EFNIEFEISEDDYE
+378 EYNMGFEISGDDYE
-392 GFDKLLRGEP
+392 GFDKLLRGGP

-457 VEAEKYSVELAIC
+457 VEAEKYSVELAPC
-470 GSDLE
+470 GSDME

-486 ATLTLGSLAPVAGV
+486 ATLTLGSLTPVAGV

-515 EIAEKIFYLDL
+515 DIAEKIFYLDL

-563 RKLHQTRKENDSNNR
+563 RKLHQIRKENDSNNR
-578 PGIASKAMVS
+578 PGNVSKAMVS

-610 ATRTER
+610 ASRTER
-616 LKELRRVTKLLDESD
+616 LRELRRVTKLLDESG
-631 ENDQFQHDLML
+631 ENDQFQHDLMI

>member
-115 MIRYVSDTT
+115 MIRYVSDTS

-187 RFWEKIIDI
+187 RFWEKIIAVASKD
-196 TSEYDPDT
+196 DLGT

-240 GQVLGK
+240 GQVFEK

-251 EVIIVSPFLSYGF
+251 EVIIVSPFLSDGF
-264 FKRINKHSYEENEQI
+264 FNKHSHEENEQI
-279 SGNSRDD
+279 SRNSGVD

-293 VSTMDSFAKLFANM
+293 VSTMDSF
-307 KNIRKDKCIF
+307 
-317 FNGSNKSGAETGYYR
+317 

-348 GKAYCIVGSSNATVN
+348 GKAYCIVGSSNATAN
-363 GCDLNCDQSNKSGNV
+363 GCNLNNKSGNV
-378 EFNIEFEISEDDYE
+378 EYNMGFEISGDDYE
-392 GFDKLLRGEP
+392 AFDKLLRGGS
-402 FQIVSDEDI
+402 FQIVSDEDM
-411 KMFGENAEEGVD
+411 KMFGENAEKGVD

-475 SQDIWKKLSDG
+475 SQDIWRRLSDG
-486 ATLTLGSLAPVAGV
+486 ATLTLGFSEPVAGV
-500 YVKIIANSNGQKEEN
+500 YVKIVANSNGQKEKSET
-515 EIAEKIFYLDL
+515 AEKIFYLDL

-556 IFNGNKV
+556 IINGNKV
-563 RKLHQTRKENDSNNR
+563 RRLHQTRKENDSNNR
-578 PGIASKAMVS
+578 SGIASKAMFS
-588 RRSDRSYVYEKI
+588 RRSTRRSDRSYVYEKI

>member
-21 EWIKENNYIPDRAYI
+21 EWIKENNYIPDKAYI

-46 NEVLYELGLFDLIAS
+46 NEVLYELGLFDLIAA

-74 FYDETARHADSNEYQ
+74 FYDETARHADSNECQ

-115 MIRYVSDTT
+115 MIRYVSDTS
-124 APGYVIIV
+124 APGYVILV

-187 RFWEKIIDI
+187 RFWEKIIAVASKD
-196 TSEYDPDT
+196 DLGT

-212 NMDDELKELRKVR
+212 NMDDELKELRKIR

-251 EVIIVSPFLSYGF
+251 EVIIVSPFLSDGF
-264 FKRINKHSYEENEQI
+264 FNKHSHEENEQI
-279 SGNSRDD
+279 SENSGVD

-293 VSTMDSFAKLFANM
+293 VSTMDSF
-307 KNIRKDKCIF
+307 
-317 FNGSNKSGAETGYYR
+317 

-348 GKAYCIVGSSNATVN
+348 GKAYCIVGSSNATAN
-363 GCDLNCDQSNKSGNV
+363 GCNLNNKSGNV
-378 EFNIEFEISEDDYE
+378 EYNMGFEISGDDYE
-392 GFDKLLRGEP
+392 AFDKLLRGGS
-402 FQIVSDEDI
+402 FQIVSDEDM
-411 KMFGENAEEGVD
+411 KMFGENAEKGVD

-486 ATLTLGSLAPVAGV
+486 ATLTLGFSEPVAGV
-500 YVKIIANSNGQKEEN
+500 YVKIVANSNGQKEKSET
-515 EIAEKIFYLDL
+515 AEKIFYLDL

-556 IFNGNKV
+556 IINGNKV
-563 RKLHQTRKENDSNNR
+563 RRLHQTRKENDSNNR
-578 PGIASKAMVS
+578 SGIASKAMFS

>member
-21 EWIKENNYIPDRAYI
+21 EWIKENNYIPDKAYI

-46 NEVLYELGLFDLIAS
+46 NEVLYELGLFDLIAA

-74 FYDETARHADSNEYQ
+74 FYDETARHADSNECQ

-115 MIRYVSDTT
+115 MIRYVSDTS
-124 APGYVIIV
+124 APGYVILV

-187 RFWEKIIDI
+187 RFWEKIIAVASKD
-196 TSEYDPDT
+196 DLGT

-251 EVIIVSPFLSYGF
+251 EVIIVSPFLSDGF
-264 FKRINKHSYEENEQI
+264 FNKHSHEENEQI
-279 SGNSRDD
+279 SENSGVD

-293 VSTMDSFAKLFANM
+293 VSTMDSF
-307 KNIRKDKCIF
+307 
-317 FNGSNKSGAETGYYR
+317 

-348 GKAYCIVGSSNATVN
+348 GKAYCIVGSSNATAN
-363 GCDLNCDQSNKSGNV
+363 GCNLNNKSGNV
-378 EFNIEFEISEDDYE
+378 EYNMGFEISGDDYE
-392 GFDKLLRGEP
+392 AFDKLLRGGS
-402 FQIVSDEDI
+402 FQIVSDEDM
-411 KMFGENAEEGVD
+411 KMFGENAEKGVD

-486 ATLTLGSLAPVAGV
+486 ATLTLGFSEPVAGV
-500 YVKIIANSNGQKEEN
+500 YVKIVANSNGQKEKSET
-515 EIAEKIFYLDL
+515 AEKIFYLDL

-556 IFNGNKV
+556 IINGNKV
-563 RKLHQTRKENDSNNR
+563 RRLHQTRKENDSNNR
-578 PGIASKAMVS
+578 SGIASKAMFS

-616 LKELRRVTKLLDESD
+616 LKELRRVTKLLDEND

>member
-115 MIRYVSDTT
+115 MIRYVSDTS

-187 RFWEKIIDI
+187 RFWEKIIAVASKD
-196 TSEYDPDT
+196 DLGT

-240 GQVLGK
+240 GQVFEK

-251 EVIIVSPFLSYGF
+251 EVIIVSPFLSDGF
-264 FKRINKHSYEENEQI
+264 FNKHSHEENEQI
-279 SGNSRDD
+279 SRNSGVD

-293 VSTMDSFAKLFANM
+293 VSTMDSF
-307 KNIRKDKCIF
+307 
-317 FNGSNKSGAETGYYR
+317 

-348 GKAYCIVGSSNATVN
+348 GKAYCIVGSSNATAN
-363 GCDLNCDQSNKSGNV
+363 GCNLNNKSGNV
-378 EFNIEFEISEDDYE
+378 EYNMGFEISGDDYE
-392 GFDKLLRGEP
+392 AFDKLLRGGS
-402 FQIVSDEDI
+402 FQIVSDEDM
-411 KMFGENAEEGVD
+411 KMFGENAEKGVD

-475 SQDIWKKLSDG
+475 SQDIWRRLSDG
-486 ATLTLGSLAPVAGV
+486 ATLTLGFSEPVAGV
-500 YVKIIANSNGQKEEN
+500 YVKIVANSNGQKEKSET
-515 EIAEKIFYLDL
+515 AEKIFYLDL

-541 CRKNYRAQLLDLQKQ
+541 CRKNYRAPLLDLQKQ
-556 IFNGNKV
+556 IINGNKV
-563 RKLHQTRKENDSNNR
+563 RRLHQTRKENDSNNR
-578 PGIASKAMVS
+578 SGIASKAMFS
-588 RRSDRSYVYEKI
+588 RRSTRRSDRSYVYEKI

>member
-21 EWIKENNYIPDRAYI
+21 EWIKENNYIPDKAYI

-46 NEVLYELGLFDLIAS
+46 NEVLYELGLFDLIAA

-74 FYDETARHADSNEYQ
+74 FYDETARHADSNECQ

-115 MIRYVSDTT
+115 MIRYVSDTS
-124 APGYVIIV
+124 APGYVILV
-132 MSKNISRSNM
+132 MSKNIFRSNM

-187 RFWEKIIDI
+187 RFWEKIIAVASKD
-196 TSEYDPDT
+196 DLGT

-251 EVIIVSPFLSYGF
+251 EVIIVSPFLSDGF
-264 FKRINKHSYEENEQI
+264 FNKHSHEENEQI
-279 SGNSRDD
+279 SENSGVD

-293 VSTMDSFAKLFANM
+293 VSTMDSF
-307 KNIRKDKCIF
+307 
-317 FNGSNKSGAETGYYR
+317 

-348 GKAYCIVGSSNATVN
+348 GKAYCIVGSSNATAN
-363 GCDLNCDQSNKSGNV
+363 GCNLNNKSGNV
-378 EFNIEFEISEDDYE
+378 EYNMGFEISGDDYE
-392 GFDKLLRGEP
+392 AFDKLLRGGS
-402 FQIVSDEDI
+402 FQIVSDEDM
-411 KMFGENAEEGVD
+411 KMFGENAEKGVD

-486 ATLTLGSLAPVAGV
+486 ATLTLGFSEPVAGV
-500 YVKIIANSNGQKEEN
+500 YVKIVANSNGQKEKSET
-515 EIAEKIFYLDL
+515 AEKIFYLDL

-556 IFNGNKV
+556 IINGNKV
-563 RKLHQTRKENDSNNR
+563 RRLHQTRKENDSNNR
-578 PGIASKAMVS
+578 SGIASKAMFS

>member
-115 MIRYVSDTT
+115 MIRYVSDTS

-187 RFWEKIIDI
+187 RFWEKIIAVASKD
-196 TSEYDPDT
+196 DLGT

-240 GQVLGK
+240 GQVFEK

-251 EVIIVSPFLSYGF
+251 EVIIVSPFLSDGF
-264 FKRINKHSYEENEQI
+264 FNKHSHEENEQI
-279 SGNSRDD
+279 SRNSGVD

-293 VSTMDSFAKLFANM
+293 VSTMDSF
-307 KNIRKDKCIF
+307 
-317 FNGSNKSGAETGYYR
+317 

-348 GKAYCIVGSSNATVN
+348 GKAYCIVGSSNATAN
-363 GCDLNCDQSNKSGNV
+363 GCNLNNKSGNV
-378 EFNIEFEISEDDYE
+378 EYNMGFEISGDDYE
-392 GFDKLLRGEP
+392 AFDKLLRGGS
-402 FQIVSDEDI
+402 FQIVSDEDM
-411 KMFGENAEEGVD
+411 KMFGENAEKGVD

-475 SQDIWKKLSDG
+475 SQDIWRRLSDG
-486 ATLTLGSLAPVAGV
+486 ATLTLGFSEPVGGV
-500 YVKIIANSNGQKEEN
+500 CE
-515 EIAEKIFYLDL
+515 
-526 YDRWQ
+526 DRC
-531 EEAQSKLDME
+531 E
-541 CRKNYRAQLLDLQKQ
+541 
-556 IFNGNKV
+556 
-563 RKLHQTRKENDSNNR
+563 
-578 PGIASKAMVS
+578 
-588 RRSDRSYVYEKI
+588 
-600 MSIYQYEEDT
+600 
-610 ATRTER
+610 
-616 LKELRRVTKLLDESD
+616 
-631 ENDQFQHDLML
+631 
-642 LLSKLEDT
+642 
-650 DEQDKISGR
+650 

>member
-21 EWIKENNYIPDRAYI
+21 EWIKENNYIPDKAYI

-46 NEVLYELGLFDLIAS
+46 NEVLYELGLFDLIAA

-74 FYDETARHADSNEYQ
+74 FYDETARHADSNECQ

-115 MIRYVSDTT
+115 MIRYVSDTS
-124 APGYVIIV
+124 APGYVILV

-187 RFWEKIIDI
+187 RFWEKIIAVASKD
-196 TSEYDPDT
+196 DLGT

-251 EVIIVSPFLSYGF
+251 EVIIVSPFLSDGF
-264 FKRINKHSYEENEQI
+264 FNKHSHEENEQI
-279 SGNSRDD
+279 SENSGVD

-293 VSTMDSFAKLFANM
+293 VSTMDSF
-307 KNIRKDKCIF
+307 
-317 FNGSNKSGAETGYYR
+317 

-348 GKAYCIVGSSNATVN
+348 GKAYCIVGSSNATDN
-363 GCDLNCDQSNKSGNV
+363 GCNLNNKSGNV
-378 EFNIEFEISEDDYE
+378 EYNMGFEISGDDYE
-392 GFDKLLRGEP
+392 AFDKLLRGGS
-402 FQIVSDEDI
+402 FQIVSDEDM
-411 KMFGENAEEGVD
+411 KMFGENAEKGVD

-486 ATLTLGSLAPVAGV
+486 ATLTLGFSEPVAGV
-500 YVKIIANSNGQKEEN
+500 YVKIVANSNGQKEKSET
-515 EIAEKIFYLDL
+515 AEKIFYLDL

-556 IFNGNKV
+556 IINGNKV
-563 RKLHQTRKENDSNNR
+563 RRLHQTRKENDSNNR
-578 PGIASKAMVS
+578 SGIASKAMFS

>member
-21 EWIKENNYIPDRAYI
+21 EWIKENNYIPDKAYI

-46 NEVLYELGLFDLIAS
+46 NEVLYELGLFDLIAA

-74 FYDETARHADSNEYQ
+74 FYDETARHADSNECE

-115 MIRYVSDTT
+115 MIRYVSDTS
-124 APGYVIIV
+124 APGYVILV

-187 RFWEKIIDI
+187 RFWEKIIAVASKD
-196 TSEYDPDT
+196 DLGT

-251 EVIIVSPFLSYGF
+251 EVIIVSPFLSDGF
-264 FKRINKHSYEENEQI
+264 FNKHSHEENEQI
-279 SGNSRDD
+279 SENSGVD

-293 VSTMDSFAKLFANM
+293 VSTMDSF
-307 KNIRKDKCIF
+307 
-317 FNGSNKSGAETGYYR
+317 

-348 GKAYCIVGSSNATVN
+348 GKAYCIVGSSNATAN
-363 GCDLNCDQSNKSGNV
+363 GCNLNNKSGNV
-378 EFNIEFEISEDDYE
+378 EYNMGFEISGDDYE
-392 GFDKLLRGEP
+392 AFDKLLRGGS
-402 FQIVSDEDI
+402 FQIVSDEDM
-411 KMFGENAEEGVD
+411 KMFGENAEKGVD

-486 ATLTLGSLAPVAGV
+486 ATLTLGFSEPVAGV
-500 YVKIIANSNGQKEEN
+500 YVKIVANSNGQKEKSET
-515 EIAEKIFYLDL
+515 AEKIFYLDL

-556 IFNGNKV
+556 IINGNKV
-563 RKLHQTRKENDSNNR
+563 RRLHQTRKENDSNNR
-578 PGIASKAMVS
+578 SGIASKAMFS

>member
-7 KVDPCSSYADMLPQ
+7 KVNPCSSYADMLPQ
-21 EWIKENNYIPDRAYI
+21 EWIKENNYIPDKAYI

-74 FYDETARHADSNEYQ
+74 FYDETARYADSNECQ
-89 TVSSAC
+89 AVSSAC

-115 MIRYVSDTT
+115 MIRYVSDTS
-124 APGYVIIV
+124 APGYVILV

-187 RFWEKIIDI
+187 RFWEKIIAVASKD
-196 TSEYDPDT
+196 DLGT

-240 GQVLGK
+240 GQVFEK

-251 EVIIVSPFLSYGF
+251 EVIIVSPFLSDGF
-264 FKRINKHSYEENEQI
+264 FNKHSHEENEQI
-279 SGNSRDD
+279 SGNSGVD

-293 VSTMDSFAKLFANM
+293 VSTMDSF
-307 KNIRKDKCIF
+307 
-317 FNGSNKSGAETGYYR
+317 

-348 GKAYCIVGSSNATVN
+348 GKAYCIVGSSNATAN
-363 GCDLNCDQSNKSGNV
+363 GCNLNNKSGNV
-378 EFNIEFEISEDDYE
+378 EYNMGFEISGDDYE
-392 GFDKLLRGEP
+392 AFDKLLRGGS
-402 FQIVSDEDI
+402 FQIVSDEDM
-411 KMFGENAEEGVD
+411 KMFGENAEKGVD

-475 SQDIWKKLSDG
+475 SQDIWRRLSDG
-486 ATLTLGSLAPVAGV
+486 ATLTLGFSEPVAGV
-500 YVKIIANSNGQKEEN
+500 YVKIVANSNGQKEKSET
-515 EIAEKIFYLDL
+515 AEKIFYLDL

-556 IFNGNKV
+556 IINGNKV

-578 PGIASKAMVS
+578 PGIVSKAMVS